1 MITNVAFYNSQ
12 AVGPTFGK
20 NNQSLEPCVDVKLK
34 AGSMRRQHSEVI
46 GLFGK

>member
-12 AVGPTFGK
+12 AVGSKFGK

-34 AGSMRRQHSEVI
+34 EKTESRYHEKAT
-46 GLFGK
+46 L